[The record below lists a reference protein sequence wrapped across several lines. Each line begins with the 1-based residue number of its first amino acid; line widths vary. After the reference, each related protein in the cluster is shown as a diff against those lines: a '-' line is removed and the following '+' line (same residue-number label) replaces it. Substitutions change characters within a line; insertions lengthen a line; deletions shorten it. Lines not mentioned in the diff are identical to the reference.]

1 MESLKDQL
9 VQEIDRTPASLLPEV
24 LDFLLFINQKHQ
36 QDKLEILAFSESSLQ
51 KDWLQPEEDDAWQ
64 HL

>member
-1 MESLKDQL
+1 MESLKARL

-24 LDFLLFINQKHQ
+24 LDFLLFVNQKHL
-36 QDKLEILAFSESSLQ
+36 QDKAETLALSESSLQ
-51 KDWLQPEEDDAWQ
+51 KDWLQPEEDEAWQ